1 MIVPEGYKQTEI
13 GIIPDEWEIVSILN
27 VAELLSG
34 LTYSP
39 ENVSEHGVLVLR
51 SCNIKY
57 GKLAFENNVYVNCN
71 IIEKKYVKEN
81 DLLICVRNGSRN
93 LIGKCALVDK
103 DYYATFGAFMV
114 VLRSTIGEYLYQV
127 FTSQIIQDQIQK
139 NCSATINQIT
149 NADFRRFFIPL
160 PCSVI
165 EQQAIAEV
173 LTDTDNLISSLQRLI
188 DKKKAV
194 KQGAMEELLTGKRRL
209 PGFNGEWVE
218 RKLGDISLI
227 KTGNKNVDNASLYGK
242 YPFFVRSHIVYKIDT
257 YSFDGEAILIPGE
270 GGIGDIFHYINGKF
284 DYHQRVYKISNFTD
298 DISGKY
304 IYYYLKSFFKKY
316 ALSNTAKATVDS
328 LRLPTFL
335 EFKIKLPRKIQEQEA
350 IARVLSDMDS
360 EINELEKKLSK
371 YEKIKQG
378 MMQQLLTGRIRL
390 LD

>member
-1 MIVPEGYKQTEI
+1 MLVVEKYKKTEA
-13 GIIPDEWEIVSILN
+13 GIIPRDWKIKKIKEVLDFSTDTISTELFDDKYYVSTEN
-27 VAELLSG
+27 LLPNKKG
-34 LTYSP
+34 VKPYD
-39 ENVSEHGVLVLR
+39 GVLNCRCVREYRKEDILI
-51 SCNIKY
+51 SNIRPYLK
-57 GKLAFENNVYVNCN
+57 KIWFAENN
-71 IIEKKYVKEN
+71 
-81 DLLICVRNGSRN
+81 G
-93 LIGKCALVDK
+93 G
-103 DYYATFGAFMV
+103 
-114 VLRSTIGEYLYQV
+114 
-127 FTSQIIQDQIQK
+127 
-139 NCSATINQIT
+139 CSADVIVFRNKDNKRYYSKFIFFQLSDDKFFEYTINTATGTKMPRGDKKLIAEYFLKAPQNIQ
-149 NADFRRFFIPL
+149 
-160 PCSVI
+160 
-165 EQQAIAEV
+165 EQQAIADV
-173 LTDTDNLISSLQRLI
+173 LRDTDNLISSLQRLI

>member
-1 MIVPEGYKQTEI
+1 MLSTSLFEKKQLSEMTLMKSGETITAKRISDMGKYPCYGGNGLRGYTDRFTHDGEYVLVGRQ
-13 GIIPDEWEIVSILN
+13 GALCGN
-27 VAELLSG
+27 V
-34 LTYSP
+34 TYV
-39 ENVSEHGVLVLR
+39 NGKFYASEHAIVVTVKNTAMPKFLFYLL
-51 SCNIKY
+51 NDM
-57 GKLAFENNVYVNCN
+57 KLNQYSESSAQPGLSVNKILALETYCPS
-71 IIEKKYVKEN
+71 IE
-81 DLLICVRNGSRN
+81 
-93 LIGKCALVDK
+93 
-103 DYYATFGAFMV
+103 
-114 VLRSTIGEYLYQV
+114 
-127 FTSQIIQDQIQK
+127 
-139 NCSATINQIT
+139 
-149 NADFRRFFIPL
+149 
-160 PCSVI
+160 